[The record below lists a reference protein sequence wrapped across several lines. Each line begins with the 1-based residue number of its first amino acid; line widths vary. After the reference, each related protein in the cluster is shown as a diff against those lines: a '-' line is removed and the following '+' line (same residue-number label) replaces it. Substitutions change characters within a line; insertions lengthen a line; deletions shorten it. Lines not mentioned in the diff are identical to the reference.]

1 MVSAVTQSLFTKRG
15 TRVSEQ
21 SILASVLCPHNP
33 LAGPGQP
40 EAFPSPLPLEGMFC
54 PPFPQQ
60 ESFSGRSLRE
70 CVLLRSCL
78 MVTEPG

>member
-21 SILASVLCPHNP
+21 SILASVLCPHNL

-40 EAFPSPLPLEGMFC
+40 EAFPSPLPRKACFAH
-54 PPFPQQ
+54 P
-60 ESFSGRSLRE
+60 SHSRSHFQ
-70 CVLLRSCL
+70 
-78 MVTEPG
+78 GAA